1 MTTDNENDLILQ
13 RRQDLKELRNTGV
26 AYSNQFKRDSF
37 SSDLHSKYENKSKED
52 LENTPIKV
60 SIAGRMM
67 SRRIMGKA
75 SFAHIQDKALI
86 QPILEMNVKEFYQVL
101 EEKNVSAC
109 GFGAIAST
117 IIACKKL
124 GATKGELLSYAT
136 SGDVIGDKDSVVG
149 YGSIKFV

>member
-75 SFAHIQDKALI
+75 SFAHIQDMFGQI
-86 QPILEMNVKEFYQVL
+86 QLYVRRDDLPDGIYND
-101 EEKNVSAC
+101 
-109 GFGAIAST
+109 GF
-117 IIACKKL
+117 KKW
-124 GATKGELLSYAT
+124 
-136 SGDVIGDKDSVVG
+136 DIG
-149 YGSIKFV
+149 